1 MLNEI
6 TMGKKNLEQLFKDTF
21 RDFHE
26 APDEKVWESIEASL
40 DKKKQKKR
48 IIPIWWQLGG
58 VAAALAIL
66 FYVVDPF
73 GTDIEKGE
81 DQIISDTENTAM
93 PDQTDENVG
102 EKDLNDP
109 SSITATENVA
119 DATEESE
126 TSNTSNTEDV
136 QNASRK
142 DFGTAPKRQVAEA
155 DKKIDSDKDA
165 MNSKVQGHGQKETL
179 AVANTTYK
187 KNSHQ
192 DKLSTEK
199 QLQDNLSKEKEAIAQ
214 NNVQNPSLE
223 KQAVSDIQ
231 GKKEEETIAMNEE
244 EKEESGI
251 SIFDA
256 IKEQEAEE
264 ELAAQSNAGKWSVG
278 PSVAPVYFNAT
289 GDGSPIHS
297 DFSSNSKSGN
307 FNLSYGLN
315 VAYEVGKKVKIRS
328 GIHKVNYGY
337 DTNDVSFSST
347 LRSSSN
353 EMIANINYS
362 QNSENIV
369 VQSTKKAYNSPS
381 DVGSKEVLNEMPLLN
396 GKMVQQLGYIEV
408 PLEVNYAMVDKK
420 FGVDLIGG
428 VSSLFLVDNAVLLE
442 SQDLVT
448 EVGEANNANSV
459 NFSANVGMGLNYEFS
474 PKVQLN
480 IEPVF
485 KYQLNTF
492 SKTAG
497 VFQPFSIGVYSG
509 VSFKF

>member
-21 RDFHE
+21 RDFYE
-26 APDEKVWESIEASL
+26 APSEKVWESIEASL

-48 IIPIWWQLGG
+48 IVPIWWQLGG
-58 VAAALAIL
+58 VAAALVVL

-73 GTDIEKGE
+73 GTEVKPDVE
-81 DQIISDTENTAM
+81 QIISDTENTVN
-93 PDQTDENVG
+93 PDQIDKKVG
-102 EKDLNDP
+102 KEDLHDP
-109 SSITATENVA
+109 SGITATENVA
-119 DATEESE
+119 DTADENE
-126 TSNTSNTEDV
+126 TSNTRGT
-136 QNASRK
+136 QNAHSK
-142 DFGTAPKRQVAEA
+142 EINPLSEGQMAHANKNTTVDEEA
-155 DKKIDSDKDA
+155 KS
-165 MNSKVQGHGQKETL
+165 SHGQNQQGREILTVADNTVQKEDIHQEDLSKQDPLLDNTSNNKETIAL
-179 AVANTTYK
+179 NDSQ
-187 KNSHQ
+187 NQSE
-192 DKLSTEK
+192 EK
-199 QLQDNLSKEKEAIAQ
+199 QPLSD
-214 NNVQNPSLE
+214 L
-223 KQAVSDIQ
+223 Q
-231 GKKEEETIAMNEE
+231 GKKEEKAIAMNEE

-256 IKEQEAEE
+256 IKEQEAEK
-264 ELAAQSNAGKWSVG
+264 ELATQSNAGKWSVG